1 MEAFVETLL
10 VALGMMAGVV
20 GVSVALVQLMHWSE
34 SKRAQLMRQIMTQA
48 YNDGYHAGR
57 NREE

>member
-1 MEAFVETLL
+1 METLL
-10 VALGMMAGVV
+10 VALGLMAGVV

-34 SKRAQLMRQIMTQA
+34 AKRAQLMRQIMTQS

>member
-1 MEAFVETLL
+1 METLL

-34 SKRAQLMRQIMTQA
+34 ARRAQLMRQIMTQA
-48 YNDGYHAGR
+48 YNDGYQAGR

>member
-1 MEAFVETLL
+1 METLL

-34 SKRAQLMRQIMTQA
+34 AKRAEVLQRHIIKA